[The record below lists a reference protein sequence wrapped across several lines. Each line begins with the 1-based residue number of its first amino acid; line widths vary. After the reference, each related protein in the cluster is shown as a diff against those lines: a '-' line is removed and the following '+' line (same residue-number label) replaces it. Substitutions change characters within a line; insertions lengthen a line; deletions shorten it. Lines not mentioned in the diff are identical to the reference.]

1 MEVFISAPARSFDRV
16 SATIPISLFL
26 EGEDSKMEHS
36 AYTVDFSHDGVRVR
50 TSLVLFPGEMLGIV
64 AWGDSGKAIP
74 CRVVWAERSSVSGSL
89 AGLEFLGAARS

>member
-1 MEVFISAPARSFDRV
+1 MEVFISAPARSLERV

-26 EGEDSKMEHS
+26 EAEDSPMEHA
-36 AYTVDFSHDGVRVR
+36 AYTVDLSHDGVRVR
-50 TSLVLFPGEMLGIV
+50 TSLVLFPGEMLRIV